1 MVLSV
6 AAKAALK
13 IAAKKRAIANAHRI
27 KKTAKPRVKRRVK
40 RKAVVEAKRTAKWQ
54 KHDKAV
60 FDRVKTREGM
70 IGLNRTKPKLKG
82 IHGKGAAAS
91 DNMSDSDLK
100 RNLVGT
106 SKDGI
111 YHTGLETSRIHT
123 APAAR
128 TRVYVPP
135 PKGNLQDK
143 ELFRFPPKRKVD
155 PFDKITKDFEGFN
168 PAVFN
173 AKMGVPYKKGFHGN
187 WMSRANYDQLKP
199 RKLAVQKSG
208 DAVETAAGIAAACA
222 WTPILGFHI
231 TGQYDK
237 TKKPGRR

>member
-1 MVLSV
+1 MVISV
-6 AAKAALK
+6 AAKAVAK
-13 IAAKKRAIANAHRI
+13 IAAKKRAIANAHRL

-143 ELFRFPPKRKVD
+143 ELSRILPPGWTRMGSGPARRQGAWFQGPPPPDTWKGILT
-155 PFDKITKDFEGFN
+155 DKESLGFAI
-168 PAVFN
+168 PTSAAF
-173 AKMGVPYKKGFHGN
+173 
-187 WMSRANYDQLKP
+187 
-199 RKLAVQKSG
+199 
-208 DAVETAAGIAAACA
+208 AGI
-222 WTPILGFHI
+222 LGVHSSSYAGKTL
-231 TGQYDK
+231 TGADLPK
-237 TKKPGRR
+237 PKDKKPGRR